1 MAINSRQKG
10 AAFERSIAKILR
22 ERGFDARR
30 GQQYSGLQG
39 DADVIGLPG
48 IHIEAKAVERL
59 DLYGAYEQSM
69 RDSREGEVP
78 VVIHKK
84 NRKQILITMSFS
96 DFLDYYYEND
106 C

>member
-59 DLYGAYEQSM
+59 DLYGAYEQST